1 MQAISVT
8 NEDDNNRWCKKIP
21 PLRFSWQQCS
31 LFISSEGRPLMKS
44 CSKIANFKLIT
55 QVDSDSWSDCSNIS
69 VPYKHLKN
77 RTNGSSPKI
86 IPRVAHDCFTPPGSS
101 ISLPSSRISWPDP
114 PPYLQQFTRQ
124 SSLNRHYHGRPGRKK
139 RAAASVPG
147 NLNIRCL

>member
-21 PLRFSWQQCS
+21 PLRFSWQHCS
-31 LFISSEGRPLMKS
+31 LFISSEGRPLTKS
-44 CSKIANFKLIT
+44 CSKIVNFKLIT

-139 RAAASVPG
+139 EQQQVFQAT
-147 NLNIRCL
+147 